1 MILNLLVLRAR
12 DPQALARFYEGLGLR
27 FVQERHGRG
36 PVHMAC
42 STPGATFE
50 IYPRT
55 EDSVTTGTRIGFSV
69 DDVDASYA
77 NALGAKANG
86 LRSPADS
93 AWGRR
98 AVVEDP
104 EGHIVELTERRTALE
119 LMSGS

>member
-12 DPQALARFYEGLGLR
+12 DPQALARFYEGLGLS
-27 FVQERHGRG
+27 FVRERHGKG

-50 IYPRT
+50 IYPQT
-55 EDSVTTGTRIGFSV
+55 EDSATTGTRIGFAV
-69 DDVDASYA
+69 DNVDASYA
-77 NALGAKANG
+77 NALGARANG

-98 AVVEDP
+98 AVVKDP
-104 EGHIVELTERRTALE
+104 EGHIVELTERPTVAEIAL
-119 LMSGS
+119 G